1 MDLFYEKKQEALKIE
16 LKEIEYLKYTLNTLL
31 YWDKL
36 IYMPKGAIG
45 YRTEIIQFLSK
56 DIYNRFSSPK
66 FLKLQEY
73 FEKSP
78 KKNEVIEATLKKIK
92 NNSNFVQKIPLKE
105 YEDYMN
111 LITLSEDIWKKAK
124 SENSFDEFSL
134 CLEKIVAHFKNFTKY
149 WGYKK
154 TPYDALLRY
163 YDIGVNC
170 DELDI
175 LIEDLKKFIVSLVKE
190 IEKNSKDSVAKDFSG
205 EYDLDKQMELSKYI
219 LSITGFDFTY
229 GRVDLGEHPT
239 TLAASPKDVRV
250 VTSFDKNDLKVGIY
264 NTFHEAGKGLYE
276 QGISENLLGTLLA
289 EVSSQVLEESQAR
302 FYENI
307 VGRDK
312 NMSSLI
318 LKKIKE
324 LFPELKDKEGIAF
337 YRLVNEV
344 KPSPI
349 RIEAD
354 ELTYILHI
362 IIRYEIEKDL
372 LEGRLD
378 VKDLPELWN
387 KKYKEYLGVIPKSFS
402 EGVLQ
407 DIHWASGYFGFFPV
421 YLIAELYSHQL
432 KKTLE
437 KECNISSENIDV
449 ENLKKINIWLRDNIY
464 CHGALY
470 SSKEILKRLTGENL
484 SSKYYIE
491 YLKSKYYKL
500 YNIK

>member
-1 MDLFYEKKQEALKIE
+1 MDLFYEKKELALKEE
-16 LKEIEYLKYTLNTLL
+16 LKEIEYLRFTLNTLL

-45 YRTEIIQFLSK
+45 YRSEIVQFLGK
-56 DIYNRFSSPK
+56 EIYNKFSSIK
-66 FLKLQEY
+66 FLKLVKY
-73 FEKSP
+73 FEKSS
-78 KKNEVIEATLKKIK
+78 KKSEILEATLRKIK
-92 NNSNFVQKIPLKE
+92 NNYNFVQKIPLKE
-105 YEDYMN
+105 YESYIK
-111 LITLSEDIWKKAK
+111 LISISEDIWKKAK
-124 SENSFDEFSL
+124 NSDNYDEFSL
-134 CLEKIVAHFKNFTKY
+134 YLEKIIVHFKNFTKY

-154 TPYDALLRY
+154 NPYDALLKY
-163 YDIGVNC
+163 YDIDIEC
-170 DELDI
+170 EELDI
-175 LIEDLKKFIVSLVKE
+175 LVEELKKFIIPLVKK
-190 IEKNSKDSVAKDFSG
+190 IIKNDGIKYEDFSG
-205 EYDLDKQMELSKYI
+205 EYDYYKQLELSKYI
-219 LSITGFDFTY
+219 LNITGYNFNY
-229 GRVDLGEHPT
+229 GRVDIGEHPT
-239 TLAASPKDVRV
+239 TLAASCKDVRV
-250 VTSFDKNDLKVGIY
+250 VTSFDKNDLRVGIY

-276 QGISENLLGTLLA
+276 QGISEDLLGTLLA

-312 NMSSLI
+312 NISSI
-318 LKKIKE
+318 VLKKIKE
-324 LFPELKDKEGIAF
+324 LFPELDDKKEIDF
-337 YRLVNEV
+337 YRLVNQV

-362 IIRYEIEKDL
+362 IIRYEIEKELIDGSL
-372 LEGRLD
+372 C
-378 VKDLPELWN
+378 VKDLPKVWN
-387 KKYKEYLGVIPKSFS
+387 EKYREYLGVVPNSYS

-437 KECNISSENIDV
+437 KECVILNDLIDN
-449 ENLKKINIWLRDNIY
+449 ESLKKMNKWLKDNIY

-470 SSKEILKRLTGENL
+470 NSNTILKKLTKENL
-484 SSKYYIE
+484 SSKHYIE
-491 YLKSKYYKL
+491 YLKNKYCKL